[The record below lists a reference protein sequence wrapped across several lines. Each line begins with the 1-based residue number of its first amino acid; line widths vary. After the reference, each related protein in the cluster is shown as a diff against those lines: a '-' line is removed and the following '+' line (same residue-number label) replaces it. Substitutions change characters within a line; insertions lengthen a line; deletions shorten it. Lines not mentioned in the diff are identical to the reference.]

1 MQRAQG
7 TSTPPRA
14 TFLLNFLAMPNW
26 WNKFSWEWL
35 FDNIAARSPTFVKVM
50 VVTGKSFLYYHGMTR
65 AASLTYTTLVAIV
78 PLLIL
83 LTSITLS
90 VGFGSFISDY
100 LPMLLDMLNLDWPTE
115 QVMSIV
121 QNAEHIP
128 IGRLGFIGALGL
140 FVTFILAFGSLE
152 TNFNV
157 VWEVKTSRTVV
168 RQIQV
173 YTPFLVIMAGFIG
186 MFAGFVNHVQN
197 VLSMIIVDGLHF
209 SPELL
214 KILITAFWYTAFH
227 ITAMVLIFLMLY
239 ALPARKLRQRE
250 TGKHPPYRKRKLFG
264 VSFASTIIAWVCIN
278 IYVKI
283 LMLIQTA
290 MVTRMSIF
298 YGSLAFIPLFLFLLF
313 GVWSIIL
320 CANSLVWTIC
330 YWQDAKDKKWN
341 WNATLEDVHNAH
353 QIEESK

>member
-1 MQRAQG
+1 
-7 TSTPPRA
+7 
-14 TFLLNFLAMPNW
+14 MPNW
-26 WNKFSWEWL
+26 WTNFSWERL
-35 FDNIAARSPTFVKVM
+35 FDNIAERSPTFVKVM

-65 AASLTYTTLVAIV
+65 AASLTYTTLVAVV

-90 VGFGSFISDY
+90 VGFGNFMSDY
-100 LPMLLDMLNLDWPTE
+100 LPIILDMLGLDWPTD
-115 QVMSIV
+115 QVQAIV
-121 QNAEHIP
+121 RNAEHIP
-128 IGRLGFIGALGL
+128 IGKLGFIGALGL

-152 TNFNV
+152 SNFNV
-157 VWEVKTSRTVV
+157 VWEVKTSRTVI

-173 YTPFLVIMAGFIG
+173 YTPFLVIFAGFIG
-186 MFAGFVNHVQN
+186 MFAGFVNHVQD
-197 VLSMIIVDGLHF
+197 VLSMIVVDGFHF

-214 KILITAFWYTAFH
+214 KILITAFWYVAFH
-227 ITAMVLIFLMLY
+227 FASMLLIFLMLY
-239 ALPARKLRQRE
+239 ALPARSLRQRE
-250 TGKHPPYRKRKLFG
+250 TGVMPPYRKRKLFA
-264 VSFASTIIAWVCIN
+264 VSLMATIFSWIAIN

-320 CANSLVWTIC
+320 CGNSLVWTIC
-330 YWQDAKDKKWN
+330 YWPESSEKKWN
-341 WNATLEDVHNAH
+341 WKATLEDVHN
-353 QIEESK
+353 EKSSSEN

>member
-1 MQRAQG
+1 
-7 TSTPPRA
+7 
-14 TFLLNFLAMPNW
+14 MPSW
-26 WNKFSWEWL
+26 WKKFSWEWL
-35 FDNIAARSPTFVKVM
+35 FDNIAERSPTFVKVM

-65 AASLTYTTLVAIV
+65 AASLTYTTLVAVV

-90 VGFGSFISDY
+90 VGFGNFMSDY
-100 LPMLLDMLNLDWPTE
+100 LPIVLDVLNLDWPTE
-115 QVMSIV
+115 QIITIV

-128 IGRLGFIGALGL
+128 IGKLGFIGALGL
-140 FVTFILAFGSLE
+140 FITFILAFGSLE
-152 TNFNV
+152 SNFNV
-157 VWEVKTSRTVV
+157 VWEVKTSRTVI

-173 YTPFLVIMAGFIG
+173 YTPFLVIFAGFIG
-186 MFAGFVNHVQN
+186 MFAGFVNHVQT
-197 VLSMIIVDGLHF
+197 VLTMIVVDGFHF

-214 KILITAFWYTAFH
+214 KIMITAFWYIAFH
-227 ITAMVLIFLMLY
+227 FASMLLIFLMLY
-239 ALPARKLRQRE
+239 ALPARSLRQRE
-250 TGKHPPYRKRKLFG
+250 TGVLPPYRKRKLFA
-264 VSFASTIIAWVCIN
+264 VSLMATFFAWIAIN

-320 CANSLVWTIC
+320 CGNSLVWTIC
-330 YWQDAKDKKWN
+330 YWPESSQKKWN
-341 WNATLEDVHNAH
+341 WNATLEDVHNEKANN
-353 QIEESK
+353 EK

>member
-1 MQRAQG
+1 
-7 TSTPPRA
+7 
-14 TFLLNFLAMPNW
+14 MPNW
-26 WNKFSWEWL
+26 WKNFSWEWL
-35 FDNIAARSPTFVKVM
+35 FDSIADRSPAFVRVI

-65 AASLTYTTLVAIV
+65 AASLTYTTLVAVV

-83 LTSITLS
+83 LTSITLA
-90 VGFGSFISDY
+90 VGFGNFMSDY
-100 LPMLLDMLNLDWPTE
+100 LPIVLDVLNLDWPTE
-115 QVMSIV
+115 PIIDIV
-121 QNAEHIP
+121 KNAEHVP
-128 IGRLGFIGALGL
+128 IGKLGFIGALGL

-157 VWEVKTSRTVV
+157 VWEVKTSRTLI

-173 YTPFLVIMAGFIG
+173 YTPFLVIFAGFIG
-186 MFAGFVNHVQN
+186 MFAGFVNHVQD
-197 VLSMIIVDGLHF
+197 VLTMIVVDGFHF

-214 KILITAFWYTAFH
+214 KIIITAFWYIAFH
-227 ITAMVLIFLMLY
+227 FSCMLLIFLMLY
-239 ALPARKLRQRE
+239 ALPARSLRQRE
-250 TGKHPPYRKRKLFG
+250 TGVPPPYRKRKLFG
-264 VSFASTIIAWVCIN
+264 VSLMATIFSWIAIN

-298 YGSLAFIPLFLFLLF
+298 YGSLAFIPLFLFLVF

-330 YWQDAKDKKWN
+330 YWPESSQKKWN
-341 WNATLEDVHNAH
+341 WTATLEDVHNA
-353 QIEESK
+353 ERTEKNN

>member
-1 MQRAQG
+1 
-7 TSTPPRA
+7 
-14 TFLLNFLAMPNW
+14 MPNW
-26 WNKFSWEWL
+26 WTNFSWERL
-35 FDNIAARSPTFVKVM
+35 FDNIAERSPTAVKVA

-65 AASLTYTTLVAIV
+65 AASLTYTTLVAVV

-90 VGFGSFISDY
+90 VGFGNFMSDY
-100 LPMLLDMLNLDWPTE
+100 LPIILDMLGLDWPTD
-115 QVMSIV
+115 QVQAIV
-121 QNAEHIP
+121 RNAEHIP
-128 IGRLGFIGALGL
+128 IGKLGFIGALGL

-152 TNFNV
+152 SNFNV
-157 VWEVKTSRTVV
+157 VCEVKTSRTLI

-173 YTPFLVIMAGFIG
+173 YTPFLLIFAGFIG
-186 MFAGFVNHVQN
+186 MFAGFVNHVQD
-197 VLSMIIVDGLHF
+197 VLSMIVVDGFHF

-214 KILITAFWYTAFH
+214 KILITAFWYVAFH
-227 ITAMVLIFLMLY
+227 FASMLLIFLMLY
-239 ALPARKLRQRE
+239 ALPARSLRQRE
-250 TGKHPPYRKRKLFG
+250 TGKAPPYRKRKLFG
-264 VSFASTIIAWVCIN
+264 YSLMATFISWIAIN

-320 CANSLVWTIC
+320 CGNSLVWTIC
-330 YWQDAKDKKWN
+330 YWPESSEKKWN
-341 WNATLEDVHNAH
+341 WKATLEDVHN
-353 QIEESK
+353 EKSSSEN